1 MKRLDHDTY
10 REWLHLE
17 CDGELPAADR
27 SQLRQHLDS
36 CADCRAESQ
45 ELVALD
51 KLLTESRIPIHRR
64 FHDDVMSALPSA
76 GWESSHPRSW
86 AAALIVAALLG
97 IAGAALLGTSAA
109 RLEPAAPFVAAIVAV
124 VDLFQ
129 STALA
134 GAGLLTASWK
144 GLGLAFQ
151 ELLAGSVWNL
161 LAVGLL
167 VFGLDFLL
175 LRLLL
180 RRHRPA
186 GLASGGE
193 PPANRH

>member
-27 SQLRQHLDS
+27 SHLRQHLDS

-64 FHDDVMSALPSA
+64 FHDDVMSALPNA

-86 AAALIVAALLG
+86 VAALIVAALLG
-97 IAGAALLGTSAA
+97 ITGAALLGTSAA

-175 LRLLL
+175 IRLLL
-180 RRHRPA
+180 RRNRPTEA
-186 GLASGGE
+186 ASRRN
-193 PPANRH
+193 PPS

>member
-1 MKRLDHDTY
+1 MKQLDHDTY

-17 CDGELPAADR
+17 CDGELPSADR
-27 SQLRQHLDS
+27 SLLRQHLDS
-36 CADCRAESQ
+36 CAECRAESQ

-51 KLLTESRIPIHRR
+51 NLLKESHIPVHRS

-86 AAALIVAALLG
+86 AAALIVAVLLG
-97 IAGAALLGTSAA
+97 GVGAALLGTSAA
-109 RLEPAAPFVAAIVAV
+109 RLEPTAPFIAALVAI
-124 VDLFQ
+124 VDLFR

-144 GLGLAFQ
+144 GLGLAVQ
-151 ELLAGSVWNL
+151 ELLAGSVWNI

-167 VFGLDFLL
+167 VLGLDYLL
-175 LRLLL
+175 LRLLVRHNQPAESAS
-180 RRHRPA
+180 RRT
-186 GLASGGE
+186 
-193 PPANRH
+193 PPS

>member
-1 MKRLDHDTY
+1 MKPLDHETY

-17 CDGELPAADR
+17 CDGELPSADR
-27 SQLRQHLDS
+27 SRLRQHLDS
-36 CADCRAESQ
+36 CAECRAESQ
-45 ELVALD
+45 ELVAFD
-51 KLLTESRIPIHRR
+51 KLLTESRIPVHRS
-64 FHDDVMSALPSA
+64 FHDDVMSELPTA

-86 AAALIVAALLG
+86 VAALVVAALLG
-97 IAGAALLGTSAA
+97 ISGAALLGTSAA

-134 GAGLLTASWK
+134 GAGLLTASWT

-151 ELLAGSVWNL
+151 ELLAGSIWNL

-167 VFGLDFLL
+167 VFGVDFLL
-175 LRLLL
+175 IRMLL
-180 RRHRPA
+180 RSNRPA
-186 GLASGGE
+186 EAVSRKA
-193 PPANRH
+193 PPS

>member
-1 MKRLDHDTY
+1 MKPLDHETY

-17 CDGELPAADR
+17 CDGELR
-27 SQLRQHLDS
+27 SAHRSRLRQHLDS
-36 CADCRAESQ
+36 CAECRAESQ

-51 KLLTESRIPIHRR
+51 KLLTESRIPVHRS
-64 FHDDVMSALPSA
+64 FHDDVMSALPTA

-86 AAALIVAALLG
+86 VAAVIEAALLG
-97 IAGAALLGTSAA
+97 ITGAALLGTSAA
-109 RLEPAAPFVAAIVAV
+109 RLEPTAPFVGAIMAV
-124 VDLFQ
+124 VDLFR
-129 STALA
+129 STAVA

-161 LAVGLL
+161 IAVGLL

-175 LRLLL
+175 IRLLL
-180 RRHRPA
+180 RRNRPA
-186 GLASGGE
+186 RESSKRA
-193 PPANRH
+193 PR

>member
-1 MKRLDHDTY
+1 MKRLDHDSY

-17 CDGELPAADR
+17 CDGELPSADR
-27 SQLRQHLDS
+27 SLLRQHLDS
-36 CADCRAESQ
+36 CAECRAESQ

-51 KLLTESRIPIHRR
+51 NLLKESHIPVHRS

-86 AAALIVAALLG
+86 AAALIVAVLLG
-97 IAGAALLGTSAA
+97 GVGAALLGTSAA
-109 RLEPAAPFVAAIVAV
+109 RLEPTAPFIAALVAI
-124 VDLFQ
+124 VDLFR

-144 GLGLAFQ
+144 GLGLAVQ
-151 ELLAGSVWNL
+151 ELLAGSVWNI

-167 VFGLDFLL
+167 VLGLDYLL
-175 LRLLL
+175 LRLLVRHNQPAESAS
-180 RRHRPA
+180 RRT
-186 GLASGGE
+186 
-193 PPANRH
+193 PPS

>member
-17 CDGELPAADR
+17 CDGELPSADR
-27 SQLRQHLDS
+27 SLLRQHLDS
-36 CADCRAESQ
+36 CAECRAESQ

-51 KLLTESRIPIHRR
+51 ELLKESHIPVHRR
-64 FHDDVMSALPSA
+64 FHDDVMSALPPA

-86 AAALIVAALLG
+86 AAALVVVALLG

-129 STALA
+129 STILA

-161 LAVGLL
+161 LALGLL
-167 VFGLDFLL
+167 VFGVDFLL
-175 LRLLL
+175 IRMLL
-180 RRHRPA
+180 RRSRSA
-186 GLASGGE
+186 AAVAKDE
-193 PPANRH
+193 PPF

>member
-27 SQLRQHLDS
+27 SHLRQHLDS

-86 AAALIVAALLG
+86 VAALIVAALLG

-167 VFGLDFLL
+167 VFGLDFLFI
-175 LRLLL
+175 RLLL
-180 RRHRPA
+180 RHNRPTEA
-186 GLASGGE
+186 AFRRT
-193 PPANRH
+193 PPS

>member
-1 MKRLDHDTY
+1 MKRLDHETY

-17 CDGELPAADR
+17 CDGELPSADR
-27 SQLRQHLDS
+27 SLLRQHLDS

-51 KLLTESRIPIHRR
+51 KLLTESRIPVHRR
-64 FHDDVMSALPSA
+64 FHAEVMSALPSA

-86 AAALIVAALLG
+86 VAALIVAALLG
-97 IAGAALLGTSAA
+97 ITGAALLGTSAA
-109 RLEPAAPFVAAIVAV
+109 RLEPAAPFVGAIIAV
-124 VDLFQ
+124 VDLFR
-129 STALA
+129 STAVA

-151 ELLAGSVWNL
+151 ELLAGSVWNR
-161 LAVGLL
+161 LAGGLL

-175 LRLLL
+175 IRLLL
-180 RRHRPA
+180 RR
-186 GLASGGE
+186 
-193 PPANRH
+193 NRTAEAAARRNPRS

>member
-1 MKRLDHDTY
+1 MKRLDHDSY

-17 CDGELPAADR
+17 CDGELPSADR
-27 SQLRQHLDS
+27 SLLRQHLDS
-36 CADCRAESQ
+36 CAECRAESQ

-51 KLLTESRIPIHRR
+51 KLLSESRIPVHRS
-64 FHDDVMSALPSA
+64 FHDDVMSALPTA

-86 AAALIVAALLG
+86 VAALVVAALLG

-109 RLEPAAPFVAAIVAV
+109 RLEPAAPFVAAIVGV

-151 ELLAGSVWNL
+151 ELLAGSIWNL
-161 LAVGLL
+161 IALGLL
-167 VFGLDFLL
+167 VFGVDFLFI
-175 LRLLL
+175 RLLL
-180 RRHRPA
+180 RRNQPA
-186 GLASGGE
+186 RESAKRA
-193 PPANRH
+193 PR

>member
-1 MKRLDHDTY
+1 MKRLDHETY

-17 CDGELPAADR
+17 CDGELPSADR
-27 SQLRQHLDS
+27 SLLRQHLDS

-51 KLLTESRIPIHRR
+51 KLLTESRIPVHRR
-64 FHDDVMSALPSA
+64 FHDEVMSALPSA

-86 AAALIVAALLG
+86 VAALIVAAALG
-97 IAGAALLGTSAA
+97 IVGAALLGTSAT
-109 RLEPAAPFVAAIVAV
+109 LVVLSCPIVGAIIAV
-124 VDLFQ
+124 VDLFR
-129 STALA
+129 STAVA

-175 LRLLL
+175 IRLLL
-180 RRHRPA
+180 RRNRTA
-186 GLASGGE
+186 EAASRRT
-193 PPANRH
+193 PPS

>member
-1 MKRLDHDTY
+1 MKRLDHETY

-17 CDGELPAADR
+17 CDGELPSADR
-27 SQLRQHLDS
+27 SLLRQHLDS
-36 CADCRAESQ
+36 CAECRAESQ

-51 KLLTESRIPIHRR
+51 KLLTESRIPVHRR
-64 FHDDVMSALPSA
+64 FHDDVMSALPTA

-86 AAALIVAALLG
+86 VAALVVAALLG
-97 IAGAALLGTSAA
+97 IVGAVLLGTSAA

-134 GAGLLTASWK
+134 GAGLLSASWT

-161 LAVGLL
+161 IAVGLL
-167 VFGLDFLL
+167 VFGVDFLL
-175 LRLLL
+175 IRMLL
-180 RRHRPA
+180 RRNRPA
-186 GLASGGE
+186 EAAS
-193 PPANRH
+193 RR

>member
-17 CDGELPAADR
+17 CDGELPSADR
-27 SQLRQHLDS
+27 SLLRQHLDS
-36 CADCRAESQ
+36 CAECRAESQ

-51 KLLTESRIPIHRR
+51 NLLKESHIPVHRS

-86 AAALIVAALLG
+86 AAALIVAVLLG
-97 IAGAALLGTSAA
+97 GVGAALLGTSAA
-109 RLEPAAPFVAAIVAV
+109 RLEPTAPFIAALVAI
-124 VDLFQ
+124 VDLFR

-144 GLGLAFQ
+144 GLGLAVQ
-151 ELLAGSVWNL
+151 ELLAGSVWNI

-167 VFGLDFLL
+167 VLGLDYLL
-175 LRLLL
+175 LRLLVRHNQPAESAS
-180 RRHRPA
+180 RRT
-186 GLASGGE
+186 
-193 PPANRH
+193 PPS